1 MSQVIEQ
8 LLREEHH
15 AVRETA
21 RKFALEAVAPGAG
34 ERDEQER
41 FPAELVRQMA
51 DLGFLGLPFAEEW
64 GGAGLD
70 TLAYCIAVEEIAR
83 IDASLAITLAAHVS
97 LGCGPIYAFGTEAQ
111 KKRFLVPMASGKVLG
126 AFGLTEPNA
135 GSDAGGTQTTA
146 VRENGG
152 WRVNG
157 TKIYITNGSVAGTI
171 VFTAKTD
178 KAKGTK
184 GISSF
189 IISSDTAG
197 FKVGKHEKKMGL
209 RSSDTVELHFEN
221 MFVPGEQLLGEEN
234 KGFSQFLSTL
244 AGGRISIGAMSLG
257 IAQGAYDVAV
267 KYAMERK
274 QFGKPIA
281 EFQAIQFMLADMAL
295 KIQAARHLVY
305 DAAWRKD
312 QGQPYGKEGAMAK
325 LYASEAST
333 WCSDRAIQI
342 HGGMGYMREM
352 PVERFYRDAKLMEI
366 GEGTSEIQ
374 RIVIAKTL
382 LKEAGYSWEGDKG

>member
-1 MSQVIEQ
+1 MSTVMEQ
-8 LLREEHH
+8 LLREEHLQ
-15 AVRETA
+15 VRDAA
-21 RKFALEAVAPGAG
+21 RKFALEAVLPGAAA
-34 ERDEQER
+34 RDEREE
-41 FPAELVRQMA
+41 FPTDLVRQMA
-51 DLGFLGLPFAEEW
+51 DLGFLGLPYGEDV

-70 TLAYCIAVEEIAR
+70 TLAYCIAVEEIGR
-83 IDASLAITLAAHVS
+83 VDASLGITLAAHVS
-97 LGCGPIYAFGTEAQ
+97 LGCGPIAAFGTDAQ
-111 KKRFLVPMASGKVLG
+111 KKKFLSLMASGRALG

-146 VRENGG
+146 VREEGG

-157 TKIYITNGSVAGTI
+157 TKIYITNGSVAEVV

-189 IISSDTAG
+189 IVETKTPG
-197 FKVGKHEKKMGL
+197 FKVGKRENKMGL
-209 RSSDTVELHFEN
+209 RSSDTVELHFED
-221 MFVPGEQLLGEEN
+221 MFVPADQLLGAEN
-234 KGFSQFLSTL
+234 MGYKQFLSTL
-244 AGGRISIGAMSLG
+244 AGGRISIGALSLG
-257 IAQGAYDVAV
+257 IAQGAYDAAV

-281 EFQAIQFMLADMAL
+281 EFQAVQFMLADMAL

-312 QGQPYGKEGAMAK
+312 HGLPYQKEGAMAK
-325 LYASEAST
+325 LFASEACT
-333 WCSDRAIQI
+333 WCADRAIQI

-352 PVERFYRDAKLMEI
+352 HVERFFRDAKLMEI

-374 RIVIAKTL
+374 RIVIAKNL
-382 LKEAGYSWEGDKG
+382 LKDAGYAWEGDKG

>member
-1 MSQVIEQ
+1 
-8 LLREEHH
+8 
-15 AVRETA
+15 
-21 RKFALEAVAPGAG
+21 
-34 ERDEQER
+34 
-41 FPAELVRQMA
+41 
-51 DLGFLGLPFAEEW
+51 
-64 GGAGLD
+64 
-70 TLAYCIAVEEIAR
+70 
-83 IDASLAITLAAHVS
+83 
-97 LGCGPIYAFGTEAQ
+97 
-111 KKRFLVPMASGKVLG
+111 VLG

-178 KAKGTK
+178 KTKGTR
-184 GISSF
+184 GISAF

-221 MFVPGEQLLGEEN
+221 MFVPGEQLLGEES

-333 WCSDRAIQI
+333 WCADRAIQI

>member
-1 MSQVIEQ
+1 M
-8 LLREEHH
+8 
-15 AVRETA
+15 
-21 RKFALEAVAPGAG
+21 
-34 ERDEQER
+34 
-41 FPAELVRQMA
+41 
-51 DLGFLGLPFAEEW
+51 
-64 GGAGLD
+64 
-70 TLAYCIAVEEIAR
+70 
-83 IDASLAITLAAHVS
+83 
-97 LGCGPIYAFGTEAQ
+97 
-111 KKRFLVPMASGKVLG
+111 LG

-135 GSDAGGTQTTA
+135 GSDAGGTQTFA

-178 KAKGTK
+178 KTKGTK

-189 IISSDTAG
+189 IISSDTPG

-221 MFVPGEQLLGEEN
+221 MYVPGEQLLGEEN

-333 WCSDRAIQI
+333 WCADRAIQI

-382 LKEAGYSWEGDKG
+382 LKEAGYGWEGEKG

>member
-1 MSQVIEQ
+1 MSTIMEQ
-8 LLREEHH
+8 LLREEHL
-15 AVRETA
+15 AVREAA
-21 RKFALEAVAPGAG
+21 RKFAVEAVLPGAA
-34 ERDEQER
+34 ERDEKEE
-41 FPAELVRQMA
+41 FPADLVRQMA
-51 DLGFLGLPFAEEW
+51 DLGFLGLPYGEEW

-83 IDASLAITLAAHVS
+83 VDASLAITLAAHVS
-97 LGCGPIYAFGTEAQ
+97 LGCGPIAAFGTEAQ
-111 KKRFLVPMASGKVLG
+111 KKRFLVPLASGQGLG

-146 VRENGG
+146 VRDEGG

-157 TKIYITNGSVAGTI
+157 TKIYITNGSAAQIV
-171 VFTAKTD
+171 VFTARTD
-178 KAKGTK
+178 KAKGTR

-189 IISSDTAG
+189 IVETSTPG
-197 FKVGKHEKKMGL
+197 FKVGKHERKMGL

-221 MFVPGEQLLGEEN
+221 MFVPGDQLLGTEN
-234 KGFSQFLSTL
+234 QGYKQFLQTL

-257 IAQGAYDVAV
+257 IAQGAYDAAV

-274 QFGKPIA
+274 QFGQPIA

-312 QGQPYGKEGAMAK
+312 HDLPYQKEGAMAK
-325 LYASEAST
+325 LFASEAST
-333 WCSDRAIQI
+333 WCADRAIQV

-352 PVERFYRDAKLMEI
+352 HVERFYRDAKLMEI

-374 RIVIAKTL
+374 RIVIARNL
-382 LKEAGYSWEGDKG
+382 LKEAGYAWGGDKA

>member
-51 DLGFLGLPFAEEW
+51 DLGFLGLPIAEEW

-97 LGCGPIYAFGTEAQ
+97 LGCGPINAFGTDAQ
-111 KKRFLVPMASGKVLG
+111 KRKFLVPMASGKMLG

-135 GSDAGGTQTTA
+135 GSDAGGTQTFA

-178 KAKGTK
+178 KTKGTK

-189 IISSDTAG
+189 IISSDTPG

-221 MFVPGEQLLGEEN
+221 MYVPGEQLLGEEN

-333 WCSDRAIQI
+333 WCADRAIQI

-382 LKEAGYSWEGDKG
+382 LKEAGYGWEGEKG

>member
-51 DLGFLGLPFAEEW
+51 DLGFLGLPIAEEW

-97 LGCGPIYAFGTEAQ
+97 LGCGPINAFGTDAQ
-111 KKRFLVPMASGKVLG
+111 KRKFLAPMASGKMLG

-178 KAKGTK
+178 KNKGTK

-189 IISSDTAG
+189 IISSDTPG

-221 MFVPGEQLLGEEN
+221 MYVPGEQLLGDEN

-333 WCSDRAIQI
+333 WCADRAIQI

-382 LKEAGYSWEGDKG
+382 LKEAGYGWEGEKG

>member
-51 DLGFLGLPFAEEW
+51 DLGFLGLPIAEEW

-97 LGCGPIYAFGTEAQ
+97 LGCGPINAFGTDAQ
-111 KKRFLVPMASGKVLG
+111 KRKFLVPMASGKMLG

-178 KAKGTK
+178 KNKGTK

-189 IISSDTAG
+189 IISSDTPG

-221 MFVPGEQLLGEEN
+221 MYVPGEQLLGEEN

-333 WCSDRAIQI
+333 WCADRAIQI

-382 LKEAGYSWEGDKG
+382 LKEAGYGWEGEKG